1 MSDALNVPLTVD
13 VEAIRKE
20 FPILNEMPYGKQL
33 AYLDN
38 GATAQK
44 PQCVI
49 DAIDKYY
56 KEQNSNIHRGVH
68 FLSEKATNA
77 YEAARTT
84 IKNFINARSEKE
96 VVFVRGTTEAI
107 NLIAYT
113 FGRANIGEGDEILV
127 SEMEHHSNIVPWQFL
142 CKERGCTLKV
152 VPISDSGEI
161 SIEDVRNMI
170 NERTK
175 LVSMVYV
182 SNSLGTVNPIKQ
194 VIEIAHSAGVPV
206 LVDGAQ
212 STPHMKVDVQE
223 LGCDFFTISGHK
235 LFGPTGIGVLYGREE
250 ILEAMPPFHGGGD
263 MIRSVSFSGTEFNG
277 LPFKF
282 EAGTPNIAGSIGL
295 AEAMKFVDRIG
306 YDAIQAQEQ
315 DLLHYATDA
324 IQQVPGLRIIGTAA
338 NKASV
343 ISFVMDGIHP
353 HDIGSF
359 VDRQGVAIRVGHHC
373 TQPVMER
380 FGIPAT
386 SRASFTV
393 YNTREEAD
401 RLVEALHMVREMF
414 G

>member
-1 MSDALNVPLTVD
+1 MSDQTHLTTALDVD
-13 VEAIRKE
+13 AIRSD
-20 FPILNEMPYGKQL
+20 FPILQQKPYGREL

-49 DAIDKYY
+49 AAVNTYY
-56 KEQNSNIHRGVH
+56 REQNSNIHRGVH
-68 FLSEKATNA
+68 FLSEKATKA
-77 YEAARTT
+77 YEGARTT
-84 IKNFINARSEKE
+84 VKNFLNARSEKE
-96 VVFVRGTTEAI
+96 IVFVRGTTEAI

-113 FGRANIGEGDEILV
+113 FGRSQIGEGDEILV
-127 SEMEHHSNIVPWQFL
+127 SEMEHHSNIVPWQIL
-142 CKERGCTLKV
+142 CEERGCTLKV

-161 SIEDVRNMI
+161 SIEDVQQLI

-182 SNSLGTVNPIKQ
+182 SNSLGTVNPIKK
-194 VIEIAHSAGVPV
+194 VIDIAHSHDIPV

-212 STPHMKVDVQE
+212 STPHMRVDVQE
-223 LGCDFFTISGHK
+223 LGCDFYTVSGHK

-250 ILEAMPPFHGGGD
+250 ILENMPPFHGGGD
-263 MIRSVSFSGTEFNG
+263 MIRSVSFSGTEYNS

-282 EAGTPNIAGSIGL
+282 EAGTPNIAGTIGL
-295 AEAMKFVDRIG
+295 AEAMKYVDSIG
-306 YDAIQAQEQ
+306 YDAIHAHEQ
-315 DLLHYATDA
+315 DLLAYATEKLQTID
-324 IQQVPGLRIIGTAA
+324 GLRIIGTAE

-373 TQPVMER
+373 TQPVMEK

-386 SRASFTV
+386 SRASFTM

-401 RLVEALHMVREMF
+401 RLVEALQMVREMF